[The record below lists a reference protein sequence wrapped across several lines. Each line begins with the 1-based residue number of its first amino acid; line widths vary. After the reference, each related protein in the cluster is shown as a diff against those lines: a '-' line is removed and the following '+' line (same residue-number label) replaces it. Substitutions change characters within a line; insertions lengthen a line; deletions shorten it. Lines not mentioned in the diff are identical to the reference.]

1 MPLDA
6 RTTSHLRDILEN
18 SCKDEKAGIPGATV
32 VVVDRDG
39 NELFA
44 HSAGKRGTGAK
55 DPMDLDTIFWIASCT
70 KMLVGV
76 ACMQLVEQG
85 ILNLDD
91 GEQTEGLCPELK
103 SLKVLQPD
111 GSLKEKNRP
120 ITLRMLLCH
129 TAGFGYSFFN
139 ERLREWSY
147 PVGIDEFS
155 GRIEDVNMPLL
166 FQPGEGWEYG
176 VSTIYPKSRK
186 RISNETRLVL
196 TGQELHWSV
205 QWARHSTPI
214 FRSMS
219 SGHLGSRIWL

>member
-1 MPLDA
+1 
-6 RTTSHLRDILEN
+6 
-18 SCKDEKAGIPGATV
+18 
-32 VVVDRDG
+32 
-39 NELFA
+39 
-44 HSAGKRGTGAK
+44 
-55 DPMDLDTIFWIASCT
+55 
-70 KMLVGV
+70 
-76 ACMQLVEQG
+76 MQLIEQG

-111 GSLKEKNRP
+111 GSLKEKIRP

-147 PVGIDEFS
+147 PAGIDEFS

-176 VSTIYPKSRK
+176 VSTI
-186 RISNETRLVL
+186 
-196 TGQELHWSV
+196 
-205 QWARHSTPI
+205 
-214 FRSMS
+214 
-219 SGHLGSRIWL
+219 